1 MQKSKILWRLVVQ
14 RDKTSKQRF
23 KILKAVVFTDF
34 YRHPPVVYNISFVF
48 GFQLHN
54 WFSTDPAKTQVRSRK
69 VHQSELTFV
78 EEDISQGQTRKYF
91 PETWIFTEDNVG

>member
-1 MQKSKILWRLVVQ
+1 MAAWVQ

-23 KILKAVVFTDF
+23 KILKAVVLTDF
-34 YRHPPVVYNISFVF
+34 YRHHPVLYNISFVF